1 MPAKPAAQR
10 HTTKTIRRN
19 DGKSE
24 GTSMTLKV
32 NRRRFLAGS
41 AAVAGASS
49 FPMPAIAQ
57 AAPIKVGVLTVK
69 TGPLAAGGIHCEEG
83 ITAFLKDKNFTLAGR
98 KVDLVVADSGGN
110 PAGAKTKATELVER
124 DKVNMIM
131 GPFAAFEHLAIVDYL
146 AQNKVPTFGYAGAE
160 DVTQRKANPYIV
172 RTSTSAAQ
180 FMYPLAD
187 FAVKELKL
195 KNAISFCDDF
205 AYGHEQVGGFQR
217 VLEAGGGKI
226 VKKLWTPLATPDYT
240 PFLSQIADCDMVA
253 NGLTGAN
260 PLRFMKQY
268 RDLGLKQVVL
278 GGSTFADDTIMGR
291 FGDEAIGMYS
301 SIPYSLDI
309 PTDDNKRFL
318 ASIRKHYGA
327 DVGIGLYNAAFYV
340 NGMVLEEALKKTDG
354 KLDDPDAFIK
364 AVKSVKIENSPR
376 GPVEFDEYGNMT
388 FSCYI
393 RRAEKEGGKIV
404 NKIVKTYPKVSQ
416 FWTYDPKW
424 FLQQPVYSRDYP
436 PMKT

>member
-1 MPAKPAAQR
+1 M
-10 HTTKTIRRN
+10 
-19 DGKSE
+19 S
-24 GTSMTLKV
+24 LKL
-32 NRRRFLAGS
+32 NRRKFLAGT
-41 AAVAGASS
+41 AAAAGAST
-49 FPMPAIAQ
+49 FPMPSIAQ

-83 ITAFLKDKNFTLAGR
+83 ITTFLKDKDFTIAGR
-98 KVDLVVADSGGN
+98 KIELVVADSGGN

-146 AQNKVPTFGYAGAE
+146 AQNKTPTFGYAGAE
-160 DVTQRKANPYIV
+160 DVTQRKANPFIV
-172 RTSTSAAQ
+172 RTSTTAAQ
-180 FMYPLAD
+180 CLYPIAD
-187 FAVKELKL
+187 FGAKELKA
-195 KNAISFCDDF
+195 KTAITVNDDF

-217 VLEAGGGKI
+217 TFEEAGGKV
-226 VKKLWTPLATPDYT
+226 VKKIWSPLATPDYT
-240 PFLSQIADCDMVA
+240 PFISQIADCDVVEA
-253 NGLTGAN
+253 GLTGAN

-268 RDLGLKQVVL
+268 KDLGLKQPVL
-278 GGSTFADDTIMGR
+278 GGSTFADDTIIGR

-301 SIPYSLDI
+301 AIPYSLDI

-318 ASIRKHYGA
+318 ASMRKYYGA
-327 DVGIGLYNAAFYV
+327 DVGVGLYNAAFYV
-340 NGMVLEEALKKTDG
+340 NGMILEQALQKTGG

-364 AVKSVKIENSPR
+364 AVKAVKLTNTPR
-376 GPVEFDEYGNMT
+376 GAVEFDEYGNMT
-388 FSCYI
+388 FDVYI
-393 RRAEKEGGKIV
+393 RRADKEGGKIV

-436 PMKT
+436 PMKS

>member
-1 MPAKPAAQR
+1 M
-10 HTTKTIRRN
+10 
-19 DGKSE
+19 S
-24 GTSMTLKV
+24 LKL
-32 NRRRFLAGS
+32 NRRKFLAGT
-41 AAVAGASS
+41 AAAAGASA
-49 FPMPAIAQ
+49 FPMPSIAQ

-98 KVDLVVADSGGN
+98 KIELVVADSGGN
-110 PAGAKTKATELVER
+110 PAGAKTKASELVER

-146 AQNKVPTFGYAGAE
+146 AQNKMPTFGYAGAE

-172 RTSTSAAQ
+172 RTSNSAAQ
-180 FMYPLAD
+180 CLYPMAD
-187 FAVKELKL
+187 FTLKELKL
-195 KNAISFCDDF
+195 KNAVTVCDDF
-205 AYGHEQVGGFQR
+205 AFGYEQVGGFQR
-217 VLEAGGGKI
+217 PFEEGGGKVVRKI
-226 VKKLWTPLATPDYT
+226 WSPLATPDYT
-240 PFLSQIADCDMVA
+240 PFISQISDCDVVA
-253 NGLTGAN
+253 AGLTGAN

-268 RDLGLKQVVL
+268 KDVGLKQPVVS
-278 GGSTFADDTIMGR
+278 GSTFADDTIIGR

-309 PTDDNKRFL
+309 DTDDNKRFL
-318 ASIRKHYGA
+318 ASIRKYYGA

-340 NGMVLEEALKKTDG
+340 NGQILEQALEKTGG

-364 AVKSVKIENSPR
+364 AVRAVKLTNTPR
-376 GPVEFDEYGNMT
+376 GPISFDEAGNVVIT
-388 FSCYI
+388 DYI
-393 RRAEKEGGKIV
+393 RRADKVNGKIV
-404 NKIVKTYPKVSQ
+404 NKIVKVYPNVSQ

-436 PMKT
+436 PMKS